1 MYAGTRGVYSPA
13 GLALA
18 LVLVLHAVL
27 FYFLLRDQPAMEN
40 LPTVRYSRLVF
51 ISPPPPKQA
60 VESPMQPRQS
70 PVNTRPER
78 RIAAGSPVPVGAPSP
93 ADATAP
99 PVTQA
104 DPFEE
109 PARIDID
116 SMVRQAGKADRETRS
131 DKEMRGYG
139 PAADSMEAVM
149 TRAFTAAKLAVP
161 LKWYEAAR
169 IELFSAPN
177 DRKRIYQITTAFGT
191 YCLFYRDYINEP
203 SDPPRISSCPR
214 RFGPGAK

>member
-13 GLALA
+13 GLAL
-18 LVLVLHAVL
+18 VLVLHAVL
-27 FYFLLRDQPAMEN
+27 FYFLLLDRPVMEK
-40 LPTVRYSRLVF
+40 LRAVRYSRPVF
-51 ISPPPPKQA
+51 IITRPPRQS
-60 VESPMQPRQS
+60 VESPAQPRRF
-70 PVNTRPER
+70 PVKTRPER
-78 RIAAGSPVPVGAPSP
+78 RIAARSPIPVDAPSS
-93 ADATAP
+93 ANATAP
-99 PVTQA
+99 PATQA
-104 DPFEE
+104 DPFEA
-109 PARIDID
+109 PARIDIG
-116 SMVRQAGKADRETRS
+116 SLVRQAGKADRETRS

-203 SDPPRISSCPR
+203 SDPPRISSCPK